1 MSRRPRRTPEA
12 IDERSS
18 ARALRAVATFEAV
31 KGTVVLLLA
40 LGLLHWLHKDVGDA
54 VESLLAH
61 LHISSEHR
69 IGHSIL
75 HAASKTDDARLWGF
89 AAGAVVYA
97 VVRYVEA
104 WGLWHRRV
112 WAEWFAL
119 LSGALYLPLE
129 VVKLVEH
136 RNAIHAIVL

>member
-75 HAASKTDDARLWGF
+75 HSASKMDDAWLCTHWRVTWAALKPCLAWRGF
-89 AAGAVVYA
+89 Q
-97 VVRYVEA
+97 
-104 WGLWHRRV
+104 HRR
-112 WAEWFAL
+112 A
-119 LSGALYLPLE
+119 
-129 VVKLVEH
+129 
-136 RNAIHAIVL
+136 